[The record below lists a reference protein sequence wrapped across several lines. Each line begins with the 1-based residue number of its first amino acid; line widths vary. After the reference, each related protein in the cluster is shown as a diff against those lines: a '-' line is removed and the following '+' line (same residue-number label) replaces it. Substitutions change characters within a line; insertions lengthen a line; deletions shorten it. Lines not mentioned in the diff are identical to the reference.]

1 MPDIKQAVVNL
12 DYYLDSWKDL
22 AHGLHGYII
31 DPKRVQLA
39 VIAPDSVSQAAL
51 MIGHLN
57 LFEKTQEKQYLDKA
71 MGEADYLVNNY
82 IWEANFYYNS
92 CFEHKPASSEAYTT
106 LFGNSYATLA
116 LLKLCN
122 VLKKQKI
129 NYGRFFNVAKNNIER
144 FIIAKCWD
152 EKKSFLEFSHNKMV
166 FNLSSAGLALRAIL
180 EYAKLTQNDS
190 LIKKYCE
197 PASLQILR
205 FQYKNGCFTYD
216 ERDEIAPLF
225 QCALTIKALMT
236 LYKKTR
242 EEKLFVNARDA
253 AAFIA
258 KKVHPKEKF
267 FYYGYRGERFLK
279 FPLYVAQSA
288 VIASVLK
295 EFSNYKS
302 KFEAADYVL
311 NSVLSKQY
319 ANGALPSFNTY
330 YNIFEKTEAS
340 QVKKKRWQ
348 DILPCP
354 CWNALALE
362 YLTELLPVNPNLPTV
377 TAIFPCDYEASEYT
391 IKERDSTVV
400 FFDRMGALAAKWF
413 KKHDTWLF
421 GKLYTSMRKR
431 RVKAGKRAMR
441 SKEKQK
447 KKVKKPS
454 KKAVKKEKAPEK
466 TQVKVQKA
474 VEKPTEQVPAKLKEK
489 IEKSAEEKKP
499 LFGFLFKK

>member
-1 MPDIKQAVVNL
+1 MPDIKQVIVNL

-39 VIAPDSVSQAAL
+39 VITPDSVSQAAL
-51 MIGHLN
+51 VIGHLN
-57 LFEKTQEKQYLDKA
+57 LFEKTQERQYLDKA
-71 MGEADYLVNNY
+71 MREAEYLVNNY

-116 LLKLCN
+116 LLKLCS
-122 VLKKQKI
+122 VLKGQKI

-180 EYAKLTQNDS
+180 EYAKITQNDA

-236 LYKKTR
+236 LYKKTK

-258 KKVHPKEKF
+258 KKVHPKEKL

-311 NSVLSKQY
+311 NSVFSRQY

-330 YNIFEKTEAS
+330 YNIFEKTKAS
-340 QVKKKRWQ
+340 QAKEKRWQ

-354 CWNALALE
+354 CWNALAFE
-362 YLTELLPVNPNLPTV
+362 YLTELLPVNPNLPTI

-391 IKERDSTVV
+391 IKERDATVV
-400 FFDRMGALAAKWF
+400 FFDGKGALAAKWF

-441 SKEKQK
+441 SEEKQK
-447 KKVKKPS
+447 KK
-454 KKAVKKEKAPEK
+454 AKKEKALGKKRAE
-466 TQVKVQKA
+466 VKKIA
-474 VEKPTEQVPAKLKEK
+474 EKPAEQVPAKTKEK
-489 IEKSAEEKKP
+489 TRAKKKQ
-499 LFGFLFKK
+499 LLGFLFKK